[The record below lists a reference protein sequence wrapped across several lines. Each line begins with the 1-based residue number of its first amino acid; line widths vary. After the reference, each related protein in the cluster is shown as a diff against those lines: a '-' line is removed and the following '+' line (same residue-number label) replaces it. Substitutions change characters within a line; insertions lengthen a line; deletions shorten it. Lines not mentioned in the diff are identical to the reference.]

1 MNLPVVT
8 VVEID
13 DPAAANA
20 GIELLDMS
28 AVQLQ
33 SSPFQASRVVIRAGI
48 ATVVYHSANLR
59 LRTCTS
65 VTPGQTAFVTFGPE
79 ARGTVNGIPVRPG
92 LMLAA
97 GPGAEARFV
106 VEPGW
111 ESVDIMVPPD
121 ELLAHLATRRPEGG
135 FRTPQGIELLAAS
148 PRAAS
153 RLFDWSRQL
162 IAAAV
167 AQSDLFNARTEDSP
181 ALQVEVLENLLEAIG
196 EAHPL
201 VPDRRERTRQR
212 HGQIV
217 KLAEEFAL
225 AQQGSHLYVSDLC
238 RAACVSERTLEYAFR
253 DILGLTPMAYLP
265 RLRLHRVRGALLLAN
280 PDSTTVATEA
290 LRWGFWHF
298 GDFARAYHDCFAELP
313 SETLSRPGNGGVPP
327 SPGEI

>member
-20 GIELLDMS
+20 GIELLDMN

-33 SSPFQASRVVIRAGI
+33 SSPFQARRVVVRAGV

-59 LRTCTS
+59 IRTCTS
-65 VTPGQTAFVTFGPE
+65 VTPGQVAFVTFGPL
-79 ARGTVNGIPVRPG
+79 AGGTINGIPVHPG
-92 LMLAA
+92 LILAA

-111 ESVDIMVPPD
+111 ESLDIMVPPD
-121 ELLAHLATRRPEGG
+121 ELLAHLATRRPEGV
-135 FRTPQGIELLAAS
+135 FRAPQGIELLAAS
-148 PRAAS
+148 PRTAS
-153 RLFDWSRQL
+153 RLFDWGRQL
-162 IAAAV
+162 IETAAE
-167 AQSDLFNARTEDSP
+167 QSDLFNARTEDSP

-196 EAHPL
+196 ETQPF
-201 VPDRRERTRQR
+201 VPGRGERTRQR
-212 HGQIV
+212 QGQVV

-225 AQQGSHLYVSDLC
+225 AQPGSHLYVSDLC
-238 RAACVSERTLEYAFR
+238 RAAGVSERTLEYAFR
-253 DILGLTPMAYLP
+253 EILGLTPMAYLT
-265 RLRLHRVRGALLLAN
+265 RLRLHQVHQALLNAA
-280 PDSTTVATEA
+280 PDSSTVATEA

-313 SETLSRPGNGGVPP
+313 SQTLSRSTPP
-327 SPGEI
+327 TGQK